1 MFESYISIIVE
12 LCISLVLC
20 LLILLY
26 FARKKMNLIIFFTSL
41 ICWFMNLFF
50 IILIPYDVYYSQKV
64 NQKIPE
70 TSEKFIDYGYQ
81 ITYWVLFILS
91 WFIIPIMKEYE
102 CSGEFRAS
110 EKLKQSLRSN
120 IKFFIVVGVFGLFGI
135 FYCLIAMGLTGTFLL
150 VKNFSLIYGII
161 FYFFLL
167 SYGIIKY
174 PKTLY
179 MKFKFEHQINYLEW
193 KANNFIIKL
202 KKVTNNIINKYS
214 QLNATIDNYKGK
226 QKEQEKDESNEE
238 NKNEDSGNLYSDTS
252 IVKEKKVEDYIDEIT
267 TKFEDFKQNALDYG
281 IDIRVE
287 FFDNK
292 DPIQKY
298 NDLIKVNREI
308 NSNQNDSLRLQSRL
322 RNCYMRWARLK
333 SVFYYTKKFNEIKV
347 NEDYTKFDDKNNE
360 SNSNDSDKIEVKEK
374 KNKEQEKPS
383 DEEEFIPLDSF
394 SDSKVLTFYS
404 IKKYF
409 YFVLLIISIIAG
421 IITVLWEFYI
431 VCGVRFI
438 LVYKNIENIVL
449 IHFMILIPL
458 IYLISMSNY
467 TLFKIKFSSYIY
479 LFMYGPRQTDSIS
492 LITFTSYLSR
502 IYFAICINYMQ
513 CINQFSE
520 KQYNTRFETFFELNT
535 NYFLLSLCRYYP
547 LLLFIF
553 IVMFYFNIPGRIMYC
568 CGKSLFEFDNEK
580 KNSDIENGH
589 KYLMSLNKKLGGK
602 NLEYN
607 DIKMFEN
614 MD

>member
-26 FARKKMNLIIFFTSL
+26 FARKKMNLIIFFTAL
-41 ICWFMNLFF
+41 LCWFMNLFF

-64 NQKIPE
+64 DQKIPK

-81 ITYWVLFILS
+81 ITYWVIFILS

-102 CSGEFRAS
+102 CSGEFTVS

-120 IKFFIVVGVFGLFGI
+120 LKFFIIVGVVGLFGV
-135 FYCLIAMGLTGTFLL
+135 FYCLISMGMDATFLL

-179 MKFKFEHQINYLEW
+179 MKFKFDKQINYLEW

-214 QLNATIDNYKGK
+214 QLNATIDKYKGK
-226 QKEQEKDESNEE
+226 LKKQEKNNEG
-238 NKNEDSGNLYSDTS
+238 NKNEDSDNENEDSS
-252 IVKEKKVEDYIDEIT
+252 IEKEKKVEDYIDEINAQ
-267 TKFEDFKQNALDYG
+267 FEDFKQNALEYG

-287 FFDNK
+287 FFDKK
-292 DPIQKY
+292 DAIQNYDELVK
-298 NDLIKVNREI
+298 INRDI
-308 NSNQNDSLRLQSRL
+308 NWDQNDSLRLQSRL

-333 SVFYYTKKFNEIKV
+333 SVNYYTKKFNEI
-347 NEDYTKFDDKNNE
+347 NSNNDYTKIEDKNNE
-360 SNSNDSDKIEVKEK
+360 SNNDDSDKIEVKEK
-374 KNKEQEKPS
+374 KNSELEKSS
-383 DEEEFIPLDSF
+383 DEGEFIPLDSF

-409 YFVLLIISIIAG
+409 YFALIIISIIAG
-421 IITVLWEFYI
+421 VITVLWEFYI
-431 VCGVRFI
+431 VCGFRFI

-449 IHFMILIPL
+449 IHFMILFPL

-502 IYFAICINYMQ
+502 IYFAICLNYMQ
-513 CINQFSE
+513 CVNQFSE
-520 KQYNTRFETFFELNT
+520 KQYNTRFETFFELNN
-535 NYFLLSLCRYYP
+535 NYFLHSLCRYYP
-547 LLLFIF
+547 LLLLIF

-568 CGKSLFEFDNEK
+568 CGKSLFEFEYDK

-602 NLEYN
+602 KLEYN
-607 DIKMFEN
+607 DFKMFEN